1 MAEVNELMTIKEFAE
16 ASGRSQQTIYKQ
28 IATRLS
34 AYLHEID
41 GQKYIEGRAL
51 YEVFGIGKAQPNQPK
66 QHSTQDNQNQ
76 PLYEILKA
84 TIDTLQHQ
92 LEAKDKQLAEKDD
105 QLRARDREISN
116 LTEANKELA
125 QSINADRRNELAGTL
140 QQLLPDAAPEGS
152 CEPVETFQDEEVQ
165 EPAQE
170 PPKAQESAQKAA
182 EDAEHLRQQSL
193 AAKDEKIQ
201 AWERYYEEKKAY
213 DAMGKWKRWR
223 LGVKEP
229 VPPIEQED

>member
-1 MAEVNELMTIKEFAE
+1 MAENHELLTIKEFAE

-41 GQKYIEGRAL
+41 GQKFIERKAL
-51 YEVFGIGKAQPNQPK
+51 AEVFKIGIQPK
-66 QHSTQDNQNQ
+66 ENNSFNFENNSNN
-76 PLYEILKA
+76 PLYDILKA
-84 TIDTLQHQ
+84 ELDAKNRQIEQLQNQ
-92 LEAKDKQLAEKDD
+92 VSE
-105 QLRARDREISN
+105 
-116 LTEANKELA
+116 LTQANKELA
-125 QSINADRRNELAGTL
+125 QSINKDRAKELAGTL
-140 QQLLPDAAPEGS
+140 QQLLPEVATEGS
-152 CEPVETFQDEEVQ
+152 CEPVEAFQDEEVQ

-170 PPKAQESAQKAA
+170 PPEVQEGAQKAA

-213 DAMGKWKRWR
+213 DAMSKWKRWR

-229 VPPIEQED
+229 VPPVAPVSVEGTDGH

>member
-152 CEPVETFQDEEVQ
+152 CEPVETLQDEEVQ
-165 EPAQE
+165 DAQE
-170 PPKAQESAQKAA
+170 LPEAKEGAQKAA
-182 EDAEHLRQQSL
+182 EDAAYLRYQQEL
-193 AAKDEKIQ
+193 VEKNKKIQ
-201 AWERYYEEKKAY
+201 ELENRTFGDYLKGLFRKKN
-213 DAMGKWKRWR
+213 
-223 LGVKEP
+223 KE
-229 VPPIEQED
+229 